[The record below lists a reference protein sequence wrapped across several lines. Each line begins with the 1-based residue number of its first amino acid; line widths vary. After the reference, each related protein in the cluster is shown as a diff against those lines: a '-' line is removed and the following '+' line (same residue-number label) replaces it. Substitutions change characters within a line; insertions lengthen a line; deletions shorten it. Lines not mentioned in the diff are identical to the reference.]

1 MKLSHLALL
10 SGLLF
15 PLFAQ
20 ADGMPKTLVELA
32 GYTPEAAHLKDA
44 VLIIVDAQ
52 REYVDGHVPLTGMT
66 ASLNEAEHLLQRARL
81 AGTPVVHVVHKG
93 KGVLFD
99 PSGAYVEI
107 VPQLRPL
114 PGESVVAKSKISAF
128 TGTELNDI
136 LARTG
141 RKKLII
147 VGYMT
152 HNCVST
158 TARDALDKGYAVTIV
173 GNATAT
179 RDLPDGHGGVIPAAQ
194 VQAANLAALADR
206 TATVV
211 ADERDIA
218 E

>member
-1 MKLSHLALL
+1 MKLTHLALL
-10 SGLLF
+10 TGLLF

-20 ADGMPKTLVELA
+20 ADDAPKTLVELA
-32 GYTPEAAHLKDA
+32 GHRPEAAHLKDA

-52 REYVDGHVPLTGMT
+52 REYVDGHVPLAGMA
-66 ASLNEAEHLLQRARL
+66 ASLSEAERLLRRARQ
-81 AGTPVVHVVHKG
+81 AGTPVVHVAHKG

-99 PSGAYVEI
+99 PQGAYVEI

-128 TGTELNDI
+128 TGTKLDQI
-136 LARTG
+136 LTRTG
-141 RKKLII
+141 RKKLIV

-211 ADERDIA
+211 SDEA
-218 E
+218 EIVE